1 MLILSIE
8 TSCDETAVSL
18 VQATGDFPD
27 ATYQILGNGLWS
39 QVDAHAEYGG
49 VFPALAKR
57 EHGRTLVPMLQQAA
71 EESDLLQDHSTELSD
86 ADKTKLQALLVRE
99 EGLADSLIQF

>member
-18 VQATGDFPD
+18 VQAAGDFPH

-49 VFPALAKR
+49 VFPMVAKR

-71 EESDLLQDHSTELSD
+71 EESDLLETHPTDLSD
-86 ADKTKLQALLVRE
+86 QDKTRLQELLVRE
-99 EGLADSLIQF
+99 EGL